1 MILNQNS
8 NNSTSIKENIFS
20 AIDHTKN
27 VRHKRADTDSIF
39 EFVSK
44 NSPNV
49 DKRVVIG
56 TLSDL
61 IAENTIVNNICSNGL
76 DSSHE

>member
-1 MILNQNS
+1 M
-8 NNSTSIKENIFS
+8 KENIFS
-20 AIDHTKN
+20 AIDHIKN

-44 NSPNV
+44 NSPSV
-49 DKRVVIG
+49 DKRVVIS

-61 IAENTIVNNICSNGL
+61 IAENTIVNNICSNRF
-76 DSSHE
+76 DCSHE